1 MAQDDRRP
9 DPDALLAAT
18 QAQEA
23 EARRGKLRI
32 FFGASPGVGKT
43 YAMLLEARRLRAD
56 GLDVVVGVVETH
68 GRGETAALLQGLEVL
83 PRKEVDYRGRK
94 LLEFDLDAALKRAP
108 AVLLVDELA
117 HTNAPGCRHPKRWQD
132 VDELLAAG
140 IDVLTTV
147 NVQHIESLNDIVGGI
162 TGIRV
167 TETVPDHVFGTAN
180 EVVMVDLPP
189 DDLLVRLKEGKVYL
203 PEQAERAIQN
213 FFRKGNL
220 IALRELALRQT
231 ADRVDDQMRAFRR
244 ATTEAQVWQT
254 RDTLLACI
262 GPSDVDEKVVR
273 TAARLAAKLDS
284 AWHAVYAETPALQR
298 LPEAQRSAILRTLR
312 LAQELG
318 AQTATLPAQDAVEA
332 VLDYARRNNLG
343 RIVVGRS
350 TRARARWPWRQSFSR
365 RLGARAPDIDLVAV
379 AREEERARRAP
390 PTEVDL
396 ERAEAIRRQ
405 RLWGYA
411 FAVLTCIA
419 ITGLATPLRHYID
432 QTNIVMLFLL
442 GVVFIAN
449 RFGRGPAVLAAVL
462 NVVSFDF
469 FFVPP
474 RLSFA
479 VTDVQY
485 LLTFAVMLIVGVV
498 TGHLTAG
505 LRYQAR
511 VAHSREERARSL
523 YEMAKSLSSALVE
536 EQVVEISDKFLESSF
551 RAKAAILLPDLSD
564 KLQTP
569 SAYGATPAYD
579 LAVAQW
585 CYDKNA
591 PAGAGTDTL
600 PANPQLYLP
609 LRAPMRVRGVLVVEP
624 SSARLLMI
632 PEQRRLLD
640 TFAAL
645 VAIALERIHFV
656 SVAQETLIKME
667 SERLRNTLLAA
678 LSHDLRTPLTAL
690 VGLAETLYLD
700 LAAAQS
706 GHADRAAVLRE
717 QAVRT
722 SRMVN
727 NLLEMARLQSG
738 EVKPRKDWQS
748 AEEIVGGAVKA
759 LDTALAGRP
768 LALDLPGDLPLVKCD
783 AGLVER
789 VLVNLLENALKYTP
803 SGTAIGVKATQDDGA
818 MRVEVWDEGPGLPA
832 GQERA
837 VFARFTRGQKESV
850 VPGVGLGLAICE
862 AIVEAHGGKI
872 WAENR
877 TPHGARFV
885 FTLPLD
891 EQPVVEREAIAEAPE
906 DIP

>member
-1 MAQDDRRP
+1 
-9 DPDALLAAT
+9 
-18 QAQEA
+18 
-23 EARRGKLRI
+23 KI

-43 YAMLLEARRLRAD
+43 YAMLLEARRLRAE

-68 GRGETAALLQGLEVL
+68 GRSETAALLDGLEVL

-94 LLEFDLDAALKRAP
+94 LQEFDLDAALKRRP
-108 AVLLVDELA
+108 PVLLVDELA
-117 HTNAPGCRHPKRWQD
+117 HTNALGSRHPKRWQD

-147 NVQHIESLNDIVGGI
+147 NVQHMESLNDIVGGI

-167 TETVPDHVFGTAN
+167 AETVPDHVFGRAN
-180 EVVMVDLPP
+180 EVVLVDLPP
-189 DDLLVRLKEGKVYL
+189 DDLLLRLKEGKVYL
-203 PEQAERAIQN
+203 PDQAERAIQN

-254 RDTLLACI
+254 RDTLLACV
-262 GPSDVDEKVVR
+262 GPSDVDDKVVR

-298 LPEAQRSAILRTLR
+298 LPEAQRSAILKTLR

-350 TRARARWPWRQSFSR
+350 TRARVRWPGRQSFSR
-365 RLGARAPDIDLVAV
+365 RLGARAPDIDLIAV

-390 PTEVDL
+390 ATETET

-411 FAVLTCIA
+411 YAVLTCIG
-419 ITGLATPLRHYID
+419 ITALATPLRHHID
-432 QTNIVMLFLL
+432 LANIVMLFLL
-442 GVVFIAN
+442 GVVFVAN

-462 NVVSFDF
+462 SVASFDF

-474 RLSFA
+474 RLTFA
-479 VTDVQY
+479 VSDVQY
-485 LLTFAVMLIVGVV
+485 LLTFAVMLIVGLV

-511 VAHSREERARSL
+511 VARSREERARSL
-523 YEMAKSLSSALVE
+523 YEMARSLSSSLVE
-536 EQVVEISDKFLESSF
+536 EQVVEISDKFVESSF
-551 RAKAAILLPDLSD
+551 RAKAAILLPDLSG
-564 KLQTP
+564 KLQP
-569 SAYGATPAYD
+569 PLMYGATPAYD

-585 CYDKNA
+585 CYDRSA

-624 SSARLLMI
+624 SSTRLLMI

-656 SVAQETLIKME
+656 SVAQDTLIKME

-700 LAAAQS
+700 LTAAES
-706 GHADRAAVLRE
+706 GHADRASVLRE
-717 QAVRT
+717 QALRT

-748 AEEIVGGAVKA
+748 MEEIVGGALKA
-759 LDTALAGRP
+759 LDAGLAGRP
-768 LALDLPGDLPLVKCD
+768 LRLDLPADLPLVKCD
-783 AGLVER
+783 AGLIER

-803 SGTAIGVKATQDDGA
+803 PGTAIGVGA
-818 MRVEVWDEGPGLPA
+818 ARGDAVMRVEVWDEGPGLPA

-837 VFARFTRGQKESV
+837 MFARFTRGEKESV

-877 TPHGARFV
+877 TPHGARFI

-891 EQPVVEREAIAEAPE
+891 EQPAVEHEAGL
-906 DIP
+906 